1 MLTCELWVYSMD
13 IQNKNVHLSDNDLLP
28 TRKQLER
35 DIAHKFNAIN
45 YQMLGCRSEKM
56 TCTIFDSYL
65 AIVGESA
72 MTPVEQAIY
81 SKGQTDIILAIRESI
96 NRTLQQQLEQIVKE
110 LVRVEPLDSCCKL
123 SLNTGRLIAFV
134 ILSEIPTFRLKRSR
148 RKDKALLSE
157 K

>member
-1 MLTCELWVYSMD
+1 MD

-35 DIAHKFNAIN
+35 DIAHKFNAFN
-45 YQMLGCRSEKM
+45 YKILGSRSAKM

-65 AIVGESA
+65 TIIGESA
-72 MTPVEQAIY
+72 MTPVEQTIY
-81 SKGQTDIILAIRESI
+81 QKGQTDIILAIRESV
-96 NRTLQQQLEQIVKE
+96 NQTLQQQLEQIIKE
-110 LVRVEPLDSCCKL
+110 LVRVEPLDSFCKL

-134 ILSEIPTFRLKRSR
+134 ILSETPSFRLKRAR
-148 RKDKALLSE
+148 DKSQVLLSE